1 MQPDGQIC
9 DLTDPLFLL
18 RDRGPHK
25 LLKLLVENRDGV
37 GAAAL
42 SGELSHPGNGGTSL
56 ITPELVLEIGIREGK
71 AIRTLVQLRWR
82 Y

>member
-1 MQPDGQIC
+1 MQPDGQLC
-9 DLTDPLFLL
+9 DLTDPLLLL

-42 SGELSHPGNGGTSL
+42 SGEPSHPGNGGAGL
-56 ITPELVLEIGIREGK
+56 ITPELVLGVGK
-71 AIRTLVQLRWR
+71 ERDR
-82 Y
+82 